1 MGRFSGGFALLCVV
15 AALAAQSPEVSA
27 PPSCCTKHLLPLIP
41 DASEAPP
48 DEYGGEPRMIPDPRP
63 DNVKPDYWD
72 DDDDGE
78 WEPDEIVNPAFRW
91 KPRLIPNPNY
101 KPPEFSERLQTEIEK
116 AVPWVVLGVL
126 ITAVLDAAQLSASSL
141 KGYLQN
147 TGPVGGALIGLATPL
162 CSCGS
167 LPVAAGF
174 VSGGVS
180 LRVVVAFLTATQ
192 SAGLDSAAI
201 TWGLLGPEAAMCRLG
216 GAVVLSVAAGY
227 AVPASEDSSAAT
239 KHGGG
244 DGDGGGGA
252 RGLAAVLVTL
262 VTSAVS
268 TAQDVF
274 PSVIFGLCLS
284 TAAVH
289 HIPHLATLYQ
299 SLRASGVTGEAAAAA
314 ATGGEAVISEAAS
327 DLAIR
332 LAVLGSA
339 APLQLC
345 EHSTVAYAAAIQK
358 AGGAPG
364 LAFAFLLVR
373 PAGCCRL
380 PRSPI
385 VFCLPACLSLPL

>member
-1 MGRFSGGFALLCVV
+1 
-15 AALAAQSPEVSA
+15 
-27 PPSCCTKHLLPLIP
+27 
-41 DASEAPP
+41 
-48 DEYGGEPRMIPDPRP
+48 
-63 DNVKPDYWD
+63 
-72 DDDDGE
+72 
-78 WEPDEIVNPAFRW
+78 
-91 KPRLIPNPNY
+91 
-101 KPPEFSERLQTEIEK
+101 
-116 AVPWVVLGVL
+116 
-126 ITAVLDAAQLSASSL
+126 
-141 KGYLQN
+141 
-147 TGPVGGALIGLATPL
+147 
-162 CSCGS
+162 
-167 LPVAAGF
+167 
-174 VSGGVS
+174 
-180 LRVVVAFLTATQ
+180 
-192 SAGLDSAAI
+192 
-201 TWGLLGPEAAMCRLG
+201 MCRLG
-216 GAVVLSVAAGY
+216 GAVVLSVAAGC
-227 AVPASEDSSAAT
+227 AVPVSDDSSAAT

-299 SLRASGVTGEAAAAA
+299 SLRASGVTAEAAVAAAA
-314 ATGGEAVISEAAS
+314 GGEAVISEAAS

-373 PAGCCRL
+373 PAG
-380 PRSPI
+380 
-385 VFCLPACLSLPL
+385 

>member
-1 MGRFSGGFALLCVV
+1 
-15 AALAAQSPEVSA
+15 
-27 PPSCCTKHLLPLIP
+27 
-41 DASEAPP
+41 
-48 DEYGGEPRMIPDPRP
+48 
-63 DNVKPDYWD
+63 
-72 DDDDGE
+72 
-78 WEPDEIVNPAFRW
+78 
-91 KPRLIPNPNY
+91 
-101 KPPEFSERLQTEIEK
+101 
-116 AVPWVVLGVL
+116 VL

-385 VFCLPACLSLPL
+385 VFCLSAV